1 MFPSI
6 WEKTAGDK
14 NNTNKSCLILDGREV
29 LFEQHKRCD
38 FKYISEQGPVYED
51 INRGDSDN
59 NTINLLHVEG
69 LGRICIII
77 CVDYLVTENR
87 DQIVKN
93 LCPTLVCS
101 PSFSTGSFHFRTL
114 GEAYFYQ
121 GCNWIWC
128 NTCSA
133 ANETIKKENFK
144 SVGMITTLCK
154 INDLSDE
161 SSFKKQFSGKSD
173 CKNHSC
179 QNCIYYAEIPLT
191 LDIQSLQKEGS

>member
-1 MFPSI
+1 M
-6 WEKTAGDK
+6 
-14 NNTNKSCLILDGREV
+14 ILDGREV